1 MNHGK
6 KVAPDVV
13 ALRHNVSAEHLQ
25 DLSAPAASSCPVP
38 AGHSRQGQKTVTAFC
53 T

>member
-13 ALRHNVSAEHLQ
+13 ALRQDVSAEHLQ
-25 DLSAPAASSCPVP
+25 DLSAHAASSCPAP
-38 AGHSRQGQKTVTAFC
+38 AGHSQRAQKTVTALG